1 MSRRIL
7 LLAVLAAFVSFAA
20 EKPGLDGFDSFA
32 DQALKDWKCAG
43 FAIAVIQDGK
53 VTFSKGY
60 GFRDVKNQKPVTP
73 KTLFAIG
80 SSTKSFTVTSLGVLV
95 DQGKLDWDKPV
106 RDYLPDFRLMD
117 QFASE
122 RMTPRDL
129 VTHRSGLPR
138 HDLMWYASP
147 FSRND
152 IFSRLRYLE
161 PSKDFRTTFQYQNLM
176 FMTAGYLAG
185 QISGMSWEE
194 HVRKAVLEP
203 LAMSSTNFSVND
215 SQKASDY
222 SLPYSVV
229 KENMKEVPFQNIDQ
243 IGPAGSINSNVED
256 MAKYVI
262 MHMNKGKGVL
272 SEKNEVQMTSPQMS
286 ISGPGADKEL
296 GASSYGMGFFLT
308 TYRGH
313 YLVHHGGNIDG
324 FSALVT
330 FMPQDNIG
338 MVILT
343 NQNGSTVPSLVSYNV
358 YDRLLGLDQIDW
370 TKRIKD
376 RQAKARASEE
386 DAKKKGYTMQHPG
399 THPSHDLADYAGDY
413 EHPAYGVVQVKLEG
427 SALKFRYHKL
437 GGPMTHFHYD
447 VFEFPRDEQE
457 QESKMKVEFHSSL
470 QGDID
475 FLSLPLESTV
485 KDVVFTRQ
493 GDARMKDKTFLQ
505 PLTGTYVRGA
515 GNVTIAMTGDNAITV
530 TLPGQGT
537 FDLEPVR
544 GTKFNMK
551 GLTGYSLEFRGDDL
565 VFYQPNGTFSATRKK

>member
-1 MSRRIL
+1 MTRRIL
-7 LLAVLAAFVSFAA
+7 LLSALGAFAFAA
-20 EKPGLDGFDSFA
+20 EKPGLDGLDGFA
-32 DQALKDWKCAG
+32 EQTLKDWKCAG
-43 FAIAVIQDGK
+43 LSIAVIQDGK
-53 VTFSKGY
+53 VILAKGY
-60 GFRDVKNQKPVTP
+60 GLRDVKNNKPVTT

-80 SSTKSFTVTSLGVLV
+80 SSTKSFTVTSLGALV

-106 RDYLPDFRLMD
+106 RDYLSDFRLMD
-117 QFASE
+117 QFATE

-138 HDLMWYASP
+138 HDLMWYHSP
-147 FSRND
+147 FSRAE
-152 IFSRLRYLE
+152 IFSRLRYLD

-176 FMTAGYLAG
+176 FMTAGFLAEH
-185 QISGMSWEE
+185 ISGMRWED
-194 HVRKAVLEP
+194 HVRKVVLDP
-203 LAMSSTNFSVND
+203 LGMSSTNFSVND

-229 KENMKEVPFQNIDQ
+229 KENITEIPFQNIDQ

-262 MHMNKGKGVL
+262 MHMNKGKGVI

-286 ISGPGADKEL
+286 ISGVGTDKEL
-296 GASSYGMGFFLT
+296 GAQSYGMGFFLT

-330 FMPQDNIG
+330 FMPQDNLG

-343 NQNGSTVPSLVSYNV
+343 NQNGSPVPSVVSYNV
-358 YDRLLGLDQIDW
+358 YDRMLGLDQVEW
-370 TKRIKD
+370 TKRLKD
-376 RQAKARASEE
+376 RLAKAKTSEE
-386 DAKKKGYTMQHPG
+386 EAKKKGYTAQHPG

-413 EHPAYGVVQVKLEG
+413 EHPAYGVVKIEYVND
-427 SALKFRYHKL
+427 ALRFRFHKL

-447 VFEFPRDEQE
+447 VFEFPQDEKNPE
-457 QESKMKVEFHSSL
+457 TKMKVQFHSSL

-485 KDVVFTRQ
+485 KEVVFSRL
-493 GDARMKDKTFLQ
+493 GEARMKEKTFLE
-505 PLTGTYVRGA
+505 PLTGSYARGPV
-515 GNVTIAMTGDNAITV
+515 NVTVAMQGDRAMTV
-530 TLPGQGT
+530 TIPGQGT

-544 GTKFNMK
+544 GTKFDIK
-551 GLTGYSLEFRGDDL
+551 GLTGYSVEFKGDDL